1 MPIWT
6 HDAHLGE
13 ILSPSAPRSFNLV
26 AYLFYQYING
36 TNSAMLFLIMPKSSD
51 GSLVQ
56 SGALDDLIEP
66 AR

>member
-1 MPIWT
+1 M
-6 HDAHLGE
+6 G
-13 ILSPSAPRSFNLV
+13 SKM
-26 AYLFYQYING
+26 Y
-36 TNSAMLFLIMPKSSD
+36 MMMPKSSD